1 MILHQFSSDEVKKFI
16 FIIVCVA
23 YIIYIVNELYKIA
36 KEQTILKAEYEVKLQ
51 EYFELRDK
59 LINQDLEFSSRLQ
72 TDLNQIK
79 INYDNMTVENKIVID
94 NFQLELDKYRAMIIT
109 HYNIFNL

>member
-1 MILHQFSSDEVKKFI
+1 V
-16 FIIVCVA
+16 

-36 KEQTILKAEYEVKLQ
+36 KEQTILKTEYELKLR

-72 TDLNQIK
+72 TDLNLIK
-79 INYDNMTVENKIVID
+79 VNYDNMTDENKIVID
-94 NFQLELDKYRAMIIT
+94 NFQIELDKYRAMIIT
-109 HYNIFNL
+109 HYNIINL